1 MAELLHRLAKG
12 EKGTPE
18 LSLRDDP
25 AQETLR
31 FSADASLAF
40 PCSDISAL
48 KRDTSGAFRMTTT
61 FMGLQGS
68 QSPLPGYYLDHLA
81 WKAVHEQS
89 PVGDFL
95 DMFSHRLT
103 QFVWHIWRK
112 YRYHISFRN
121 GGVDAFSQRMYS
133 LVGLGHRQLRDKL
146 AINHSKMLAYS
157 GILANPGR
165 SPEIICGLVSH
176 CFDLSEVTLQNW
188 QRRKVDIE
196 PDQQNS
202 LGSYS
207 LKNGEKL
214 AGRSV
219 LGNFVLGTRVPDLSG
234 KFQLSITSLTR
245 KQFLSFLP
253 SGENFLPLTMFVSF
267 ILRDQLAWD
276 LHLGLAPEQVG
287 AMRLGDEGSLSLPPF
302 TGYDEKSQRDYH
314 LALRGNSLNP
324 MIDAATPLLGMVM
337 RLSTMNSQTM
347 PEHLFAQVVTDVQAV
362 EQLLQ
367 EQGYEPGVIISF
379 RYILCTFI
387 DEAALG
393 NGWSNKNEWIKQS
406 LLVHFHNEAWGGEK
420 VFILLERLIREP
432 KRYQDLLEFLWL
444 CFSLGFRGRYKVAA
458 QDQGE
463 FEQIYRRLYHVLHK
477 LRGDA
482 PFPLLHQD
490 KKTQGGRY
498 QLISRLTIKHI
509 FCGGVVV
516 LALFY
521 LFYLL
526 RLDSQTQ
533 DILHQLNKLLR

>member
-1 MAELLHRLAKG
+1 AASSYLSPGNPPADKEQNDPLAQVFHNACSYNFFAMAELLHRLAKG

-176 CFDLSEVTLQNW
+176 CFDLSEVPLQNW

-219 LGNFVLGTRVPDLSG
+219 
-234 KFQLSITSLTR
+234 
-245 KQFLSFLP
+245 
-253 SGENFLPLTMFVSF
+253 
-267 ILRDQLAWD
+267 
-276 LHLGLAPEQVG
+276 
-287 AMRLGDEGSLSLPPF
+287 
-302 TGYDEKSQRDYH
+302 
-314 LALRGNSLNP
+314 
-324 MIDAATPLLGMVM
+324 
-337 RLSTMNSQTM
+337 
-347 PEHLFAQVVTDVQAV
+347 
-362 EQLLQ
+362 
-367 EQGYEPGVIISF
+367 
-379 RYILCTFI
+379 
-387 DEAALG
+387 
-393 NGWSNKNEWIKQS
+393 
-406 LLVHFHNEAWGGEK
+406 
-420 VFILLERLIREP
+420 
-432 KRYQDLLEFLWL
+432 
-444 CFSLGFRGRYKVAA
+444 
-458 QDQGE
+458 
-463 FEQIYRRLYHVLHK
+463 
-477 LRGDA
+477 
-482 PFPLLHQD
+482 
-490 KKTQGGRY
+490 
-498 QLISRLTIKHI
+498 
-509 FCGGVVV
+509 
-516 LALFY
+516 
-521 LFYLL
+521 
-526 RLDSQTQ
+526 
-533 DILHQLNKLLR
+533 

>member
-1 MAELLHRLAKG
+1 MDGKNRAASSYLSPGNPPADKEQNDPLAQVFHNACSYNFFAMAELLHRLAKG

-176 CFDLSEVTLQNW
+176 CFDLSEVTLQ
-188 QRRKVDIE
+188 
-196 PDQQNS
+196 
-202 LGSYS
+202 
-207 LKNGEKL
+207 
-214 AGRSV
+214 
-219 LGNFVLGTRVPDLSG
+219 
-234 KFQLSITSLTR
+234 
-245 KQFLSFLP
+245 
-253 SGENFLPLTMFVSF
+253 
-267 ILRDQLAWD
+267 
-276 LHLGLAPEQVG
+276 
-287 AMRLGDEGSLSLPPF
+287 
-302 TGYDEKSQRDYH
+302 
-314 LALRGNSLNP
+314 
-324 MIDAATPLLGMVM
+324 M

-432 KRYQDLLEFLWL
+432 KRYQDLLEFLWI

-498 QLISRLTIKHI
+498 QLISRLTVKHI

>member
-1 MAELLHRLAKG
+1 MDGKNRAASSYLSPGNPPADKEQNDPLAQVFHNACSYNFFAMAELLHRLAKG

-219 LGNFVLGTRVPDLSG
+219 LGQLCSGYTSARSQRKIPAQYYQPDPKTVPLFSAVRRKLPATDDVRVLHPARS
-234 KFQLSITSLTR
+234 
-245 KQFLSFLP
+245 
-253 SGENFLPLTMFVSF
+253 
-267 ILRDQLAWD
+267 AC
-276 LHLGLAPEQVG
+276 LGLTSG
-287 AMRLGDEGSLSLPPF
+287 AGAG
-302 TGYDEKSQRDYH
+302 
-314 LALRGNSLNP
+314 A
-324 MIDAATPLLGMVM
+324 
-337 RLSTMNSQTM
+337 
-347 PEHLFAQVVTDVQAV
+347 
-362 EQLLQ
+362 
-367 EQGYEPGVIISF
+367 
-379 RYILCTFI
+379 
-387 DEAALG
+387 
-393 NGWSNKNEWIKQS
+393 
-406 LLVHFHNEAWGGEK
+406 
-420 VFILLERLIREP
+420 
-432 KRYQDLLEFLWL
+432 
-444 CFSLGFRGRYKVAA
+444 
-458 QDQGE
+458 
-463 FEQIYRRLYHVLHK
+463 
-477 LRGDA
+477 
-482 PFPLLHQD
+482 
-490 KKTQGGRY
+490 GGRNAPG
-498 QLISRLTIKHI
+498 R
-509 FCGGVVV
+509 
-516 LALFY
+516 
-521 LFYLL
+521 
-526 RLDSQTQ
+526 
-533 DILHQLNKLLR
+533 